1 MNSFTDFIDSFTSI
15 RWDNIEWSDMAEIII
30 LAVLIYHILLWI
42 KTTRAWTLVKG
53 FVVIFAFLLIAVF
66 TGMDTILWIA
76 GNIFDIGVIALVIVF
91 QPELRKALEQLGQKN
106 FIADILKI
114 DAAKEEKETFNDKTA
129 DAIVKACV
137 EMSKAKT
144 GALIVIEN
152 NVPLGEYERT
162 GITMDALVSSQLLL
176 NIFEH
181 NTPLHDG
188 AIIVRGN
195 RIVSATCYLP
205 LSDNMTLSK
214 ELGTRH
220 RAAVGISE
228 VSDAMT
234 VVVSE
239 ETGAISI
246 TQYSEIK
253 RHVSAEVLKE
263 QLQTLQN
270 KTTEGSVSDCGK
282 EGKKMKLKLTDNLF
296 LKILSVLIAIL
307 IWIVVM
313 NINDGEKTKAFQLN
327 VNLINTEVITENGKV
342 FRVVDNSDVVTLKV
356 RARKSIVDELSGS
369 DFVLTADMLK
379 NLKYDRQV
387 GITVECKNRNINID
401 EHITLS
407 RSNVDVSIEDSATEQ
422 FQVHVRHT
430 GQPNSGL
437 IPGNMIPE
445 QTIIKIS
452 GPVSLVE
459 RIELVEAMVDITGLP
474 GTTVKTCELKL
485 YDSIGGPIDNTYLN
499 YIGKNEGIDVTVNM
513 LNTKTVPLRFSY
525 TGAPAENY
533 AVKEISY
540 KPEVVEIAGN
550 AGVLSGISR
559 LEIPAGAVNVDGIDD
574 ELQLVVDLTQY
585 LPSGVIL
592 KEAEDSSV
600 LVIVEVEY
608 VEPVEEEEPEEEE
621 ETLKPSK
628 PSGSETTKP
637 SGSETT
643 KPSGSETSKP
653 SGSETSKPSEGN
665 SGITDGENSSTGGTT
680 GTGSGSGS
688 STSKDENNEA
698 GSGGNDKTESN
709 G

>member
-1 MNSFTDFIDSFTSI
+1 
-15 RWDNIEWSDMAEIII
+15 
-30 LAVLIYHILLWI
+30 
-42 KTTRAWTLVKG
+42 
-53 FVVIFAFLLIAVF
+53 
-66 TGMDTILWIA
+66 
-76 GNIFDIGVIALVIVF
+76 
-91 QPELRKALEQLGQKN
+91 
-106 FIADILKI
+106 
-114 DAAKEEKETFNDKTA
+114 
-129 DAIVKACV
+129 
-137 EMSKAKT
+137 
-144 GALIVIEN
+144 
-152 NVPLGEYERT
+152 
-162 GITMDALVSSQLLL
+162 
-176 NIFEH
+176 
-181 NTPLHDG
+181 
-188 AIIVRGN
+188 
-195 RIVSATCYLP
+195 
-205 LSDNMTLSK
+205 
-214 ELGTRH
+214 
-220 RAAVGISE
+220 
-228 VSDAMT
+228 
-234 VVVSE
+234 
-239 ETGAISI
+239 
-246 TQYSEIK
+246 
-253 RHVSAEVLKE
+253 
-263 QLQTLQN
+263 
-270 KTTEGSVSDCGK
+270 
-282 EGKKMKLKLTDNLF
+282 MKLKLTDNLF

-422 FQVHVRHT
+422 FQVHVKHT

-474 GTTVKTCELKL
+474 GTTVKNCELKL
-485 YDSIGGPIDNTYLN
+485 YDSIGGLIDNTYLN

-525 TGAPAENY
+525 AGTPAENY
-533 AVKEISY
+533 VVKEISY

-559 LEIPAGAVNVDGIDD
+559 WEIPAEAVNVEGIDD

-592 KEAEDSSV
+592 KEEEDSSV

-637 SGSETT
+637 SGSETSKPSGNETT

-653 SGSETSKPSEGN
+653 SGSETSKPSEGDSEN
-665 SGITDGENSSTGGTT
+665 TDGDNSSTGGTT

-688 STSKDENNEA
+688 STSKNENNEA

>member
-114 DAAKEEKETFNDKTA
+114 DAAKEEKETFKDKTA

-270 KTTEGSVSDCGK
+270 KTTEGK
-282 EGKKMKLKLTDNLF
+282 R
-296 LKILSVLIAIL
+296 
-307 IWIVVM
+307 
-313 NINDGEKTKAFQLN
+313 
-327 VNLINTEVITENGKV
+327 
-342 FRVVDNSDVVTLKV
+342 FRLWKG
-356 RARKSIVDELSGS
+356 RE
-369 DFVLTADMLK
+369 
-379 NLKYDRQV
+379 
-387 GITVECKNRNINID
+387 
-401 EHITLS
+401 
-407 RSNVDVSIEDSATEQ
+407 
-422 FQVHVRHT
+422 
-430 GQPNSGL
+430 
-437 IPGNMIPE
+437 
-445 QTIIKIS
+445 
-452 GPVSLVE
+452 
-459 RIELVEAMVDITGLP
+459 
-474 GTTVKTCELKL
+474 
-485 YDSIGGPIDNTYLN
+485 
-499 YIGKNEGIDVTVNM
+499 
-513 LNTKTVPLRFSY
+513 
-525 TGAPAENY
+525 
-533 AVKEISY
+533 
-540 KPEVVEIAGN
+540 
-550 AGVLSGISR
+550 
-559 LEIPAGAVNVDGIDD
+559 
-574 ELQLVVDLTQY
+574 
-585 LPSGVIL
+585 
-592 KEAEDSSV
+592 
-600 LVIVEVEY
+600 
-608 VEPVEEEEPEEEE
+608 
-621 ETLKPSK
+621 
-628 PSGSETTKP
+628 
-637 SGSETT
+637 
-643 KPSGSETSKP
+643 
-653 SGSETSKPSEGN
+653 
-665 SGITDGENSSTGGTT
+665 
-680 GTGSGSGS
+680 
-688 STSKDENNEA
+688 KDEVKA
-698 GSGGNDKTESN
+698 DR
-709 G
+709 

>member
-1 MNSFTDFIDSFTSI
+1 
-15 RWDNIEWSDMAEIII
+15 
-30 LAVLIYHILLWI
+30 
-42 KTTRAWTLVKG
+42 
-53 FVVIFAFLLIAVF
+53 
-66 TGMDTILWIA
+66 
-76 GNIFDIGVIALVIVF
+76 
-91 QPELRKALEQLGQKN
+91 
-106 FIADILKI
+106 
-114 DAAKEEKETFNDKTA
+114 
-129 DAIVKACV
+129 
-137 EMSKAKT
+137 
-144 GALIVIEN
+144 
-152 NVPLGEYERT
+152 
-162 GITMDALVSSQLLL
+162 
-176 NIFEH
+176 
-181 NTPLHDG
+181 
-188 AIIVRGN
+188 
-195 RIVSATCYLP
+195 
-205 LSDNMTLSK
+205 
-214 ELGTRH
+214 
-220 RAAVGISE
+220 
-228 VSDAMT
+228 
-234 VVVSE
+234 
-239 ETGAISI
+239 
-246 TQYSEIK
+246 
-253 RHVSAEVLKE
+253 
-263 QLQTLQN
+263 
-270 KTTEGSVSDCGK
+270 
-282 EGKKMKLKLTDNLF
+282 MKLKLTDNLF

-540 KPEVVEIAGN
+540 KPETVEIAGN

-592 KEAEDSSV
+592 KEDDDSSV

-608 VEPVEEEEPEEEE
+608 VEPVEEEETEEEE